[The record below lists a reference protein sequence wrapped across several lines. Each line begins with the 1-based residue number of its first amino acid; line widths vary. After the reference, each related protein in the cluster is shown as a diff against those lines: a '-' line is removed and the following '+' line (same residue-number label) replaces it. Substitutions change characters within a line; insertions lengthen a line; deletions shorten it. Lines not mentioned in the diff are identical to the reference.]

1 LQIDQL
7 IKELIATGTMN
18 EDTLADL
25 NRMLADFESGKLDPD
40 DEVYLRALHAR
51 VTNAPMAEPEPG
63 QAPSEPERLDGHTV
77 AEWRERALKA
87 EAEASALR
95 DQLASES
102 TSS

>member
-25 NRMLADFESGKLDPD
+25 NRMLTDFESGKLDPD

-51 VTNAPMAEPEPG
+51 LTNAPMPEVEAT
-63 QAPSEPERLDGHTV
+63 APPEPERLDGHTI
-77 AEWRERALKA
+77 AEWRDRALRA
-87 EAEASALR
+87 EAEAATLR
-95 DQLASES
+95 DQLAGQS
-102 TSS
+102 TTS